1 MDKIPFPRY
10 NKLFCKLGTDCDYIL
25 EYDFV
30 ETNSFYSVQ
39 GISCDCGRPFMSL
52 SAGPCLCRQYVCA

>member
-10 NKLFCKLGTDCDYIL
+10 NKLLCKLGTDCDYIL

-30 ETNSFYSVQ
+30 ETNSRFFEQIASR
-39 GISCDCGRPFMSL
+39 GRDMPLLSL

>member
-10 NKLFCKLGTDCDYIL
+10 NKLLCKLGTDCDYIL

-30 ETNSFYSVQ
+30 ETNSLFFEPSA
-39 GISCDCGRPFMSL
+39 SRGRDMPLLPL
-52 SAGPCLCRQYVCA
+52 SAGLCLCR